1 MVATINAS
9 VSPSETGSTTAVR
22 EGWEVNLLT
31 ADELRV
37 RLFGEWVLSTGA
49 RSPAEL
55 SRRLAQTPRPAKIS
69 FDAREVGAWDN
80 VLIDFL
86 SKLETI
92 VSERDGFEPLVR
104 GEECCDPPPP
114 WP

>member
-1 MVATINAS
+1 V
-9 VSPSETGSTTAVR
+9 PVR
-22 EGWEVNLLT
+22 KLADRLDVWLLK
-31 ADELRV
+31 E
-37 RLFGEWVLSTGA
+37 
-49 RSPAEL
+49 
-55 SRRLAQTPRPAKIS
+55 
-69 FDAREVGAWDN
+69 AWDN